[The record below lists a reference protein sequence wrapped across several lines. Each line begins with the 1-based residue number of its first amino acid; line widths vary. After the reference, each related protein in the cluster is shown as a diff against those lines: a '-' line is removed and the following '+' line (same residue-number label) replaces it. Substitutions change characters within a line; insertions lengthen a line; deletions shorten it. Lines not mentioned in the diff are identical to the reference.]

1 MNMNQSKTAIIGLGY
16 VGLPLAR
23 LFATKYAVV
32 GFDINKERVDELR
45 AGKDTT
51 LEVEDEGL
59 KAVLVDEN
67 SNNVGL
73 YCSTRISDLEKCN
86 YYIITVPTPVDKN
99 NRPILTPLL
108 KASETVGSVLKKG
121 DIVVYE
127 STVYPGTTED
137 ECVPVLEQFSGL
149 RFNKDFYCGYS
160 PERINPGDKEHTLSK
175 ITKITSGSTKEAADL
190 IDDLYMEIIEAGTH
204 KAETIKIAEAA
215 KVIENT
221 QRDLNIALMNE
232 LSIIFRKMNID
243 TDSVLKASETKWNF
257 LPFRPGLVGGHC
269 IGVDPYYLTYKSQM
283 MGYEPQ
289 VILSGRNLNDG
300 MSKYVADEMI
310 EMLKSKS
317 ESSSIKHILILGL
330 TFKENCPDIRNSK
343 IVDLVSSFSKQSYI
357 IDVYDPWVEPAD
369 VNKLTEINLITDLKD
384 NFYDGIILAVGH
396 QIFLDMGLK
405 TIKAKGKDESIFFD
419 LKSLFNKDNSD
430 FRL

>member
-1 MNMNQSKTAIIGLGY
+1 MLKLQEIRIGVIGLGY
-16 VGLPLAR
+16 VGLPLAVEFGKKR
-23 LFATKYAVV
+23 EVI
-32 GFDINKERVDELR
+32 GFDLNKKRLDDLKNGVDVTNETT
-45 AGKDTT
+45 KDEILSSTNLT
-51 LEVEDEGL
+51 FSDSQDDL
-59 KAVLVDEN
+59 KQ
-67 SNNVGL
+67 
-73 YCSTRISDLEKCN
+73 CN
-86 YYIITVPTPVDKN
+86 TFIVTVPTPVDENKK
-99 NRPILTPLL
+99 PDLTMILL
-108 KASETVGSVLKKG
+108 ASKTAGMNLSKG
-121 DIVVYE
+121 DIVIYE
-127 STVYPGTTED
+127 STVYPGTTEE

-257 LPFRPGLVGGHC
+257 LPFKPGLVGGHC

-300 MSKYVADEMI
+300 MSKYVADKMI

-343 IVDLVSSFSKQSYI
+343 IIDLVSSFSKQGYI

-369 VNKLTEINLITDLKD
+369 INKLTEINLITDLKD

-396 QIFLDMGLK
+396 QVFLDIGLK